1 MQRQSTQKTYGGE
14 GGTSGRTLVVA
25 LVVILLAL
33 FLIKGWQLL
42 ESGGT
47 FGPIAPPKRAL
58 PVEPLLEGLDGLQGE
73 ALQARMR
80 ALAAAVTCIER
91 GQCADVADPGRVRT
105 RPSLPFREALRGLQR
120 KSRAAE
126 GGR

>member
-33 FLIKGWQLL
+33 FLIKGWQML
-42 ESGGT
+42 ESGGS
-47 FGPIAPPKRAL
+47 FGPVSPPKRTL
-58 PVEPLLEGLDGLQGE
+58 PAEPLLDGLDTLEGE

-80 ALAAAVTCIER
+80 ALGGAIACIER
-91 GQCADVADPGRVRT
+91 GTCTDVADPGRVRT

-120 KSRAAE
+120 RARAAE